1 MPIPDP
7 ILSADELEKA
17 RRQHIRDLRIIERM
31 SDEQFEGFKK
41 NFSLGVCD
49 PRIRRREAIE
59 VLKSMIMTN
68 LTLQR
73 QREPKPSQGQ
83 GT

>member
-1 MPIPDP
+1 MPEAK
-7 ILSADELEKA
+7 LSRDDLEKN
-17 RRQHIRDLRIIERM
+17 RRQHLRDLRLIERM
-31 SDEQFEGFKK
+31 ADDQFEGFKR

-59 VLKSMIMTN
+59 VLKSMIRTN

-73 QREPKPSQGQ
+73 QREGQ
-83 GT
+83 QKSG

>member
-1 MPIPDP
+1 MPEAT
-7 ILSADELEKA
+7 LSPDELEKA

-31 SDEQFEGFKK
+31 SDDQFEGFKK

-73 QREPKPSQGQ
+73 QRDPKPSQGQ

>member
-1 MPIPDP
+1 MPEAK
-7 ILSADELEKA
+7 LSRDDLEKT
-17 RRQHIRDLRIIERM
+17 RRQHLRDLRLIERM
-31 SDEQFEGFKK
+31 TDDQFEGFKR

-73 QREPKPSQGQ
+73 QREGQ
-83 GT
+83 QKSG

>member
-1 MPIPDP
+1 MPEPK
-7 ILSADELEKA
+7 LSRDDLEKT
-17 RRQHIRDLRIIERM
+17 RRQHLRDLRLIEKM
-31 SDEQFEGFKK
+31 SDEQFEGFKR

-73 QREPKPSQGQ
+73 QREGQ
-83 GT
+83 IKSG

>member
-1 MPIPDP
+1 MPEAK
-7 ILSADELEKA
+7 LSRDDLEKT
-17 RRQHIRDLRIIERM
+17 RRQHLRDVRLIEKM
-31 SDEQFEGFKK
+31 SDEQFEGFKR

-49 PRIRRREAIE
+49 PRIRRREALE

-73 QREPKPSQGQ
+73 QREGQ
-83 GT
+83 TRSG

>member
-1 MPIPDP
+1 MPESTLSPD
-7 ILSADELEKA
+7 DLEKA

-31 SDEQFEGFKK
+31 SDDQFEGFKK

-73 QREPKPSQGQ
+73 QRDPKPSQGQ

>member
-1 MPIPDP
+1 MPEAK
-7 ILSADELEKA
+7 LSRDDLEKT
-17 RRQHIRDLRIIERM
+17 RRQHLRDLRLIEKM
-31 SDEQFEGFKK
+31 SDDQFEGFKR

-73 QREPKPSQGQ
+73 QREGQ
-83 GT
+83 TKSG

>member
-1 MPIPDP
+1 MSEAT
-7 ILSADELEKA
+7 LSPDELEKA

-31 SDEQFEGFKK
+31 SDDQFEGFKK

-73 QREPKPSQGQ
+73 QRDPKPSQGQ

>member
-1 MPIPDP
+1 MPEPK
-7 ILSADELEKA
+7 LSRDDLEKT
-17 RRQHIRDLRIIERM
+17 RRQHLRDLRLIEKM
-31 SDEQFEGFKK
+31 SDEQFEGFKR

-49 PRIRRREAIE
+49 PRIRRREAVE

-73 QREPKPSQGQ
+73 QREGQ
-83 GT
+83 TKSG

>member
-1 MPIPDP
+1 MADG
-7 ILSADELEKA
+7 ILSGDELERSRK
-17 RRQHIRDLRIIERM
+17 QHIRDLRIIEKM
-31 SDEQFEGFKK
+31 SDDQFEAFKK

-49 PRIRRREAIE
+49 PRIRRREAVD

-73 QREPKPSQGQ
+73 QRQEK
-83 GT
+83 TA